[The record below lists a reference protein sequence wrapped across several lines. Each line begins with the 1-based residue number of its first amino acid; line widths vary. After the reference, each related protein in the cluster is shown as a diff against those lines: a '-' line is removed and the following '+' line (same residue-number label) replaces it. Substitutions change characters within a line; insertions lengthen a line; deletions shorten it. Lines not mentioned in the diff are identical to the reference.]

1 MPRQPAKITPAVI
14 KQFCESVEIKK
25 KMVIVLQKSK
35 NRKFNKTL
43 AAILIIY
50 TIALICSVCML
61 VIMPNTRYIFAVIA
75 LVGYVVVSVL
85 IIIKLIQF
93 FINKKRKR

>member
-1 MPRQPAKITPAVI
+1 
-14 KQFCESVEIKK
+14 
-25 KMVIVLQKSK
+25 MVIVLQKSK

-61 VIMPNTRYIFAVIA
+61 VIMTNTRYIFAVIA